1 KRVSCAL
8 PCRLGAG
15 VGVRLRQDGGD
26 VSRTAARRG
35 GDVFVC
41 VRVGCGADEQCGG
54 ACLASWGAVAENEAW
69 SQEPGGF
76 GILGV
81 YLVGGGDTPTARS
94 RCVGFSDGLYGRSR
108 RRARPAIVVNHV
120 EYRSCRLTGEWS
132 MNDYSR
138 TMGPKP
144 AMKRTLTFATPAMT
158 SPLVE

>member
-1 KRVSCAL
+1 M
-8 PCRLGAG
+8 
-15 VGVRLRQDGGD
+15 
-26 VSRTAARRG
+26 
-35 GDVFVC
+35 
-41 VRVGCGADEQCGG
+41 
-54 ACLASWGAVAENEAW
+54 AENEPRT
-69 SQEPGGF
+69 QERGGF

-158 SPLVE
+158 SPLVEMKAVKHTLPIHVNGSLGACRDMRHVLGM